1 MIPSLFDRRDF
12 PTLEQYRYLNQA
24 SLGLIGRPAVQAM
37 HGFID
42 EYARHGNCRM
52 SDEDEAQYLD
62 ALRRIG
68 R

>member
-1 MIPSLFDRRDF
+1 
-12 PTLEQYRYLNQA
+12 
-24 SLGLIGRPAVQAM
+24 M

-62 ALRRIG
+62 ELRRIAAMG
-68 R
+68 IPCPPAQVAVVGCASEILARFR